1 MSSPPAH
8 EPPFA
13 LDGAVTAAK
22 VEELIAVQTELKW
35 LDYKREC
42 DLADTYERVEFAK
55 DSGAMQIAGGYRLI
69 GVDDDG
75 TVVGLA
81 PGAAGQFDE
90 AKLRGKLDKYLG
102 SGYDVR
108 SAVHTVDVGSGP
120 KEIAIV
126 WMPPHPDSCNVFR
139 VDGNYVDGHGKPQRA
154 FREGDV
160 YARHGSKSER
170 WNQADRAEANRNRD
184 MRARDQ
190 WRAEMSDEFQKAL
203 HAAITAA
210 AVTTEPAATYT
221 WQLDAAGFDAA
232 TVELVRHDDDI
243 PIRRMLRS
251 AQTEVRRL
259 VSDPLGRVGVVA
271 GADPSVAAAA
281 AADDL
286 KVVLDRLTTVAALGL
301 DLDRPRYFTLAC
313 QAFAELYGSA
323 VQDLQVQTSVHGLV
337 PVLWLR
343 IAERLYAL
351 GGLAVRR
358 QQWSAVRELALLDVA
373 GLDEGRGRRT
383 WHRDALTQSSR
394 ARLFNVTRA
403 DGTVYEA
410 ALPMFARG
418 VAARLPA
425 LRPDLPNPDEQVTER
440 DPLLVSICCFDLLAA
455 VIAATAVEAAT
466 EHDVLEVSYP
476 SFARYDAR
484 YDVVVTRLL
493 SDREMRQMLLGQV
506 PDAVLARVLALVDAV
521 AQTAARKFWGWEGY
535 RDQAVKDF
543 IADNQ
548 P

>member
-1 MSSPPAH
+1 MSSTPAH

-35 LDYKREC
+35 LDDKREC
-42 DLADTYERVEFAK
+42 DLGDTYERVEFAK

-69 GVDDDG
+69 GLDDDG

-81 PGAAGQFDE
+81 PSAAGQFDE
-90 AKLRGKLDKYLG
+90 ARLRGKLDKYLG
-102 SGYDVR
+102 PGYDVR

-120 KEIAIV
+120 REIAIV
-126 WMPPHPDSCNVFR
+126 WMAPHPDGCSVFR
-139 VDGNYVDGHGKPQRA
+139 LDGDYVDGHGKPQKA

-190 WRAEMSDEFQKAL
+190 WRAEMSDEFQKTL
-203 HAAITAA
+203 HAATTAA
-210 AVTTEPAATYT
+210 VVTTEPAATYT

-232 TVELVRHDDDI
+232 TVELMRHDDDI

-251 AQTEVRRL
+251 AQSEVRRL
-259 VSDPLGRVGVVA
+259 VPDPLGRVGVVA
-271 GADPSVAAAA
+271 GPDAAAAA

-286 KVVLDRLTTVAALGL
+286 KVVLDRLTTVAALAL

-313 QAFAELYGSA
+313 QAFAELYGWA
-323 VQDLQVQTSVHGLV
+323 VQDLQVQTSSHGLV

-358 QQWSAVRELALLDVA
+358 QQWSSVRELALLDVA
-373 GLDEGRGRRT
+373 GPDEGGGRRT

-410 ALPMFARG
+410 APPMFARG

-425 LRPDLPNPDEQVTER
+425 LRPDLPNADEQVTER
-440 DPLLVSICCFDLLAA
+440 DPLLVSICSFDLLAA

-466 EHDVLEVSYP
+466 EQDVLEVSYP
-476 SFARYDAR
+476 SFARYNAR
-484 YDVVVTRLL
+484 YDVVVTRLI
-493 SDREMRQMLLGQV
+493 SDREMRQMLLGDV
-506 PDAVLARVLALVDAV
+506 PDAVLARVLALVDAI

-535 RDQAVKDF
+535 RDHAVKHF

-548 P
+548 T